1 MPKVLSFLQCP
12 HPLQGQLVRVGSLG
26 TNPFIYTDLNRSVVY
41 GEDGFPLGANSG
53 IAKSLSKMFGFDFK
67 IVLFKSYDYFDAATG
82 KWVGMSGE
90 VTSFNMSMKSAEVV
104 IQQCF
109 QS

>member
-1 MPKVLSFLQCP
+1 MPKVLSFRQCP
-12 HPLQGQLVRVGSLG
+12 HPLQGQVVRVGSLG

-53 IAKSLSKMFGFDFK
+53 IAKSLSKMFGFDLK
-67 IVLFKSYDYFDAATG
+67 IVLFKSYDYFDSATG